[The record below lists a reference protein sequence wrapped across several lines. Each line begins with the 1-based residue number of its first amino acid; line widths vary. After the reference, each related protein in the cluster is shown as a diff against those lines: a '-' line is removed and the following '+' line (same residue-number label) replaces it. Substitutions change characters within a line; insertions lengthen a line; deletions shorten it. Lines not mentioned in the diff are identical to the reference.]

1 MCMLM
6 YVAEADLILEGRTT
20 GGERL
25 PLSRPEIQ
33 YTEKVSEALNL
44 RMQRQSLYK
53 TLGLFLFANE

>member
-1 MCMLM
+1 MCLLM

-25 PLSRPEIQ
+25 SLSRPEIQ

-53 TLGLFLFANE
+53 TLGLFVFTNE